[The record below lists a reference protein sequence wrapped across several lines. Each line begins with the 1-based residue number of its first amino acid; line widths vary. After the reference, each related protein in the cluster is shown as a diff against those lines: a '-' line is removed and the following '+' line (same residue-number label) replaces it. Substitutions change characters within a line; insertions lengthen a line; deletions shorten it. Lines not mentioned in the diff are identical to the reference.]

1 MPIFNVTVCR
11 TGSIRI
17 EAETAEEAMEICNEK
32 GSLDDVVWDDDW
44 PATDAEEEEADA

>member
-17 EAETAEEAMEICNEK
+17 EAETAEE
-32 GSLDDVVWDDDW
+32 
-44 PATDAEEEEADA
+44 PAEAPAKQTKKRTSKKNS